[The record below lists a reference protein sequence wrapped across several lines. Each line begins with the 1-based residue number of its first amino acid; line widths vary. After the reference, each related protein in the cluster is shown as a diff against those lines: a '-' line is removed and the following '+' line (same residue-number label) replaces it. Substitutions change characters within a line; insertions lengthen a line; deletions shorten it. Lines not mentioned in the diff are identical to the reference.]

1 MMASAFARKPVGAVL
16 ALFAYVIVVG
26 SVFPIPAVSHTPRV
40 FFASIAP
47 LQFAMI
53 FGVCQ

>member
-1 MMASAFARKPVGAVL
+1 MLASVFARKPIGAVL
-16 ALFAYVIVVG
+16 ALFAYVVVVG